1 MEAACESRVAASRA
15 GFLSRWKRRLPY
27 IIAYG
32 VLGITTL
39 PIILMYL
46 WLFLNSFST
55 QMKYG
60 IVPTDFTLENWRFLW
75 TNVETA
81 GGSVLPNMWK
91 ATWNSLMFSGLLTVL
106 EVSIGVM
113 AGYAL
118 SRMNFPGRQ
127 SLLKLTL
134 ILHAFPSIALLIAV
148 FFILN
153 FLGLYDSLYGVILAK
168 TALQIPMTAWI
179 IKGFFDD
186 VPWDLEWAG
195 MIDGCSRFKVWYTI
209 VIPMVKPGI
218 AAVSIFSFL
227 AGWSEFL
234 LLYSFVISDENI
246 TLATYLQKLLSD
258 PNLINYG
265 LLSSVSLFYMIPVL
279 IFFIFTQKSLMQVA
293 IGGGKR
299 V

>member
-1 MEAACESRVAASRA
+1 MEVTYRQEIAMPKSR
-15 GFLSRWKRRLPY
+15 SRWKARAPY
-27 IIAYG
+27 FIAYG

-46 WLFLNSFST
+46 WLLLSSFST

-60 IVPTDFTLENWRFLW
+60 VVPVSLTLENWRFLW
-75 TNVETA
+75 SNVEIA
-81 GGSVLPNMWK
+81 GSVYPSIWL
-91 ATWNSLMFSGLLTVL
+91 ATWNSLVFSLGLTVL
-106 EVSIGVM
+106 EIIIGVM

-127 SLLKLTL
+127 GLMKMTL
-134 ILHAFPSIALLIAV
+134 MLHAFPSVALLIAV

-153 FLGLYDSLYGVILAK
+153 FLGMYDSLLGVILVK

-186 VPWDLEWAG
+186 VPWDMEWAG
-195 MIDGCSRFKVWYTI
+195 LIDGCGRFKVWYTI
-209 VIPMVKPGI
+209 VIPLVKPGI
-218 AAVSIFSFL
+218 AAVAIFSFL

-234 LLYSFVISDENI
+234 LLYSFVISDESI
-246 TLATYLQKLLSD
+246 TLATYLKKLISD
-258 PNLINYG
+258 PNQVQYG
-265 LLSSVSLFYMIPVL
+265 LLSAVSLFYMIPVVV
-279 IFFIFTQKSLMQVA
+279 FFLLTQKSLMQISA
-293 IGGGKR
+293 GGGKR